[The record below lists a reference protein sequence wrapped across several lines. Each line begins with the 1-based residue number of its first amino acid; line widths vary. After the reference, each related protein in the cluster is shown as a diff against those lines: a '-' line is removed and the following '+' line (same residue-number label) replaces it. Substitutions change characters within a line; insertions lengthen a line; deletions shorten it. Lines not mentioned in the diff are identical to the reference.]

1 MKKSIY
7 FQKVAL
13 INIIVFFFLQSCS
26 SNNSSSTENWI
37 SLFNG
42 KDLKDWTPKFTGYE
56 LGLNLKSTFRVENNL
71 LTINYENW
79 DEFNGEFGHL
89 YYKDKFSH
97 YKIRAKYKFFG
108 NQLKNGPDW
117 AYRNNGLMLH
127 CQDPK
132 TILKNQEFPISIEAQ
147 LLGGNGVDLSL
158 IHI

>member
-79 DEFNGEFGHL
+79 DEFNGEFGL
-89 YYKDKFSH
+89 LFYKDKFSH
-97 YKIRAKYKFFG
+97 YKIRAK
-108 NQLKNGPDW
+108 
-117 AYRNNGLMLH
+117 
-127 CQDPK
+127 
-132 TILKNQEFPISIEAQ
+132 
-147 LLGGNGVDLSL
+147 
-158 IHI
+158 